1 MNVYRKERIVL
12 IQLLERELH
21 LLTMQDT
28 SNNVVMPI
36 VNPDDELEKPVIG
49 STVDEETI
57 GKATEKNV
65 EGSVGNYSIKYKLY
79 KSTASKD
86 QNTNQ
91 ITYSDYSE
99 ITGDTYLKK
108 SDKLKV
114 TATINAPIA
123 NVIDISNNIT
133 KLTSETAPTLSLKNG
148 DTVIAT
154 IAPKTVSNVTTSS
167 TETTFTYEYN
177 ITEETTSNEKI
188 NKVLLNKVGTLYVVG
203 TTSQITDSNFGEAET
218 SDLLFDNQAPDVITN
233 MYVEQPLETGRYTAG
248 KEILIKVTTNER
260 IYGNY
265 VLPELR
271 VRFSKSGIGKYI
283 SSKDANVGYA
293 KVKSAEIKIDGTTE
307 WIYSYIVQEG
317 DEGEVIAE
325 FTKGTIMDRAGNT
338 TYLQDKY
345 ATSKIK
351 SDDLLVKEFGDN
363 FKINGIKLYKKNQ
376 DNEFV
381 EIDSKRYQTTDIYV
395 EVEFDDTLYV
405 KSENNNELAEIV
417 SNEKAPKLFL
427 NDNIATEVYSVNKK
441 IDNNGKI
448 SNNTENNTVLYQY
461 KKNTLDMVTMVDY
474 ITLKNEN
481 TKLYY
486 GNSTIALQNGIDSD
500 KKYQMDIDDIYLDP
514 LGQYSENAPKRI
526 YADTTLPTVNI
537 TAFKVD
543 SLPTGNTAVKGEKI
557 ENGITNADII
567 RYRFR
572 FSENVIGFTE
582 DDVTVNFGT
591 KSTVGLKKVND
602 KIYDLYV
609 ETNVE
614 KGNTKDVQVI
624 VEQDAVQDLVY
635 QGNVRRENTVTVDK
649 KAPILENYS
658 VKQENGKIIVEATY
672 DETISKTIENPLEI
686 KFGDTAGF
694 GGNVETEISENK
706 VIYTYTISG
715 SDNGKASIKL
725 VDKVTD
731 IVGNTSDP
739 INAVIENDITV
750 VKNVIRIGNDEYGF
764 SFTDFSNRHYY
775 KEGDVVTVI
784 KDGVTYK
791 HTVSGVYA
799 DNTHMKYMKLT
810 EPGDGQG
817 NVGNAEFSATQKAN
831 YINIEAANIYFDTT
845 APTLTV
851 EADVE
856 DKKDGSYTTGDE
868 IIIKATASELLQE
881 SNEKPEINVSFSV
894 SGLGKYNYQ
903 GENATTGNAKYVETV
918 TTDNK
923 TQYIYKYVVQN
934 GDEGKVSLTYASA
947 NRTITD
953 IAGNTTQLKGF
964 TDQPVSG
971 EVELEKDDSNITYR
985 LYKGNTIIDRFGT
998 NTIFKAGDI
1007 IKVEAEIGSA
1017 LYNTISTDGNINVS
1031 AIRVPKLNIKIDN
1044 SDSNKITIDNSAP
1057 DNNANKIETSVTNNG
1072 ENGKTIVTYIYTI
1085 KSTDKDGKLTS
1096 LEFVSRGNM
1105 YISSTERLSTFRN
1118 LNLQN
1123 ANLYIFKNTST
1134 TFESG
1139 NITVDT
1145 NAPIVTITNNADKNP
1160 TNQDPITYT
1169 FKWNEEV
1176 EGFTADDIEVNGG
1189 TIEEFNTVENKKEYT
1204 AKVKTSVAG
1213 GDVSELNVAVKQNAV
1228 RDIAGFEN
1236 AREENS
1242 ITIDKKAP
1250 TAEITAD
1257 KENIDEI
1264 INYTI
1269 NWSESVNG
1277 FETEDITVTN
1287 GTVKEFKK
1295 VENSE
1300 DKKYTLKV
1308 KSTNRNDLEVVIKEN
1323 ACTDNAG
1330 NTNMSAKHL
1339 INVRPTVIIT
1349 ALPRE
1354 YDFDLDG
1361 DVDIEDV
1368 TYLQIYVEGNRSV
1381 LSQDVQEKIALFG
1394 DIDCD
1399 GKIAKSDY
1407 VELQKIIAELN
1418 NSRPINTNE
1427 VIYLFTWSEK
1437 VENFNVN
1444 NIIVNGGTKGTL
1456 SEPIFNNEYGTYTYI
1471 MRVTNNIP
1479 TGSVGEI
1486 KVSVEQDSVRDVLGN
1501 GNIRAE
1507 NIFVVDKKAPTAEIT
1522 ADKDYVKKD
1531 DTITY
1536 TINWSEDVKGFI
1548 ENSLKVTNGQI
1559 TEFTKESAN
1568 KYIVKVKSTT
1578 GNDITFEIKEN
1589 VCKDY
1594 AENANRECK
1603 HRIAVIPTVGITTN
1617 TTNPTKENEITYT
1630 FTWSEEVNG
1639 FAEDDIIVPED
1650 AIKSDWTKVN
1660 DTKYTLKVNYNSVIP
1675 NGNQGEVTVAVK
1687 ENGVQDND
1695 GNGNAYTNNTLK
1707 IDRIAP
1713 ILISLEAYGDSNIK
1727 VNEVDTVKQYYK
1739 AGDTV
1744 TVIATFSENIEE
1756 STAPTLN
1763 LQFSESGNAKGNV
1776 MTIVPFSGN
1785 KIRYIYEIVDEDN
1798 GTLSVKGFSG
1808 TVKDT
1813 AGNETIVTKR
1823 ALDGETIIADT
1834 KAPTLVSLTA
1844 IAPEFEY
1851 SNLVNGEPNDSI
1863 RYGVQSKNRENNT
1876 ITIIAQYSEN
1886 VYNLNGSTIKKVTSS
1901 NAPTLKLKFGN
1912 STERTATFQKVEG
1925 DKLYYTYNIATGD
1938 NGNLSITTIS
1948 GTVSDLA
1955 GNTYKTNTNTSLP
1968 GLIEYI
1974 GNTKLEGNDHIVA
1987 DTTKSTYDV
1996 SVIEKID
2003 KDDEGKTITGNKV
2016 GNVEYF
2022 RMGSTIK
2029 IEVTSTN
2036 EYVYNN
2042 TNKELDCY
2050 NDVKIPENIALKFGT
2065 NSSKGQ
2071 LEYKGTK
2078 YENNKTIFTF
2088 EYTVGDMDN
2097 GKLTV
2102 IVPKNFGYDIALNGN
2117 DLKSVT
2123 FDNIV
2128 ADTERPYIAENTDR
2142 TSKFEITSTTTSI
2155 TATGIFS
2162 EQLYVKDANNHLSKL
2177 TSSSDA
2183 PTMGVIANGKLVKTA
2198 TASVS
2203 TENGMTK
2210 LVYTAS
2216 TVSPEVIDGDISVN
2230 IIDGTL
2236 YDVAGNE
2243 WSLDIKSDTTSP
2255 KFSEIQVLTEDG
2267 YYNKDKT
2274 LDFVVKFVEQTKLT
2288 DVPKLTI
2295 RIGSGED
2302 AKLIELKGTVIEDDQ
2317 LNTSLVKVAR
2327 YSYTIVDENGPLTI
2341 VSLKGTASDG
2351 VRPSNINEEYTTSN
2365 DKIRDYKNNKY
2376 INTQEAKVIVDTI
2389 APTAVITSDVE
2400 RTNKNKVTYT
2410 ITWSEPVYNFT
2421 ISDVNV
2427 VNGIKGTFTKVNDKV
2442 YILEVHTA
2450 NEGRQIISIPTNTCE
2465 DIAGNKNTERAV
2477 YNKVVIDYTKPEVR
2491 AKVNGGKYVIDID
2504 KKKSILKETI
2514 VVTEELA
2521 EFKYA
2526 WSTLKQTPSTG
2537 WISLNASDIGI
2548 NSDIPI
2554 NYEADSAATYYLHI
2568 EVTDLA
2574 GNKYTGVTNGFI
2586 VSNDLITIT
2595 PNVET
2600 ITNNDVIATISYG
2613 TGTTGLTKNRKAG
2626 VQGKTQ
2632 SADPT
2637 KVILTENGVV
2647 YAEATDINGN
2657 KVYATL
2663 AVTNIDK
2670 TVPVIEATLGN
2681 KAITV
2686 TSKDTDIA
2694 KYIVTTTADVPEVS
2708 AEGWQNWGETNTKTV
2723 ETDGTYYVWAI
2734 DKAGNISKA
2743 QVIVVDTTAPTANI
2757 SYVTNDD
2764 GTVTATITLSDGRV
2778 TNNEGKTTYVFTKNG
2793 EFTFEFVD
2801 EVGNKGTA
2809 VARVTTIPEK
2819 EEPQP
2824 EPTPAPEDTKAPV
2837 IEANVYNDVIT
2848 ILSEDNDIDKYIVTT
2863 NMTVPN
2869 KNDSRWQKANV
2880 FTGIPDGTYYA
2891 WAIDKSENISAY
2903 REVIVNT
2910 RNPEVV
2916 VDVQANNSTIKKY
2929 TENGMKYIIVS
2940 PTVSLN
2946 ELKEKIT
2953 VQNGDSSKISIANLN
2968 EDGKLKTHSYINYDR
2983 NTVFTIV
2990 VLGDVNSDGEVTF
3003 SDVFGANSIRGV
3015 EARQL
3020 VPVRLAADINLDGQV
3035 SFSEVLA
3042 INSIRTK

>member
-1 MNVYRKERIVL
+1 MY
-12 IQLLERELH
+12 
-21 LLTMQDT
+21 
-28 SNNVVMPI
+28 
-36 VNPDDELEKPVIG
+36 
-49 STVDEETI
+49 
-57 GKATEKNV
+57 
-65 EGSVGNYSIKYKLY
+65 
-79 KSTASKD
+79 
-86 QNTNQ
+86 
-91 ITYSDYSE
+91 
-99 ITGDTYLKK
+99 TG
-108 SDKLKV
+108 
-114 TATINAPIA
+114 I
-123 NVIDISNNIT
+123 
-133 KLTSETAPTLSLKNG
+133 
-148 DTVIAT
+148 
-154 IAPKTVSNVTTSS
+154 
-167 TETTFTYEYN
+167 
-177 ITEETTSNEKI
+177 
-188 NKVLLNKVGTLYVVG
+188 
-203 TTSQITDSNFGEAET
+203 
-218 SDLLFDNQAPDVITN
+218 
-233 MYVEQPLETGRYTAG
+233 R
-248 KEILIKVTTNER
+248 
-260 IYGNY
+260 
-265 VLPELR
+265 
-271 VRFSKSGIGKYI
+271 
-283 SSKDANVGYA
+283 
-293 KVKSAEIKIDGTTE
+293 
-307 WIYSYIVQEG
+307 
-317 DEGEVIAE
+317 EVI
-325 FTKGTIMDRAGNT
+325 
-338 TYLQDKY
+338 
-345 ATSKIK
+345 
-351 SDDLLVKEFGDN
+351 
-363 FKINGIKLYKKNQ
+363 
-376 DNEFV
+376 
-381 EIDSKRYQTTDIYV
+381 
-395 EVEFDDTLYV
+395 
-405 KSENNNELAEIV
+405 NNE
-417 SNEKAPKLFL
+417 NAPKLYFNGNL
-427 NDNIATEVYSVNKK
+427 GTEVVSVKDGNTIVYNYDKTSVSNITL
-441 IDNNGKI
+441 IDY
-448 SNNTENNTVLYQY
+448 V
-461 KKNTLDMVTMVDY
+461 
-474 ITLKNEN
+474 TLKNEGV
-481 TKLYY
+481 KLYY
-486 GNSTIALQNGIDSD
+486 GQSTIAEGQGINVNSI
-500 KKYQMDIDDIYLDP
+500 YQIDVDNIYLDP
-514 LGQYSENAPKRI
+514 NNAYNNLNGNGI
-526 YADTTLPTVNI
+526 YADTTLPTVDI
-537 TAFKVD
+537 TAYKVD
-543 SLPTGNTAVKGEKI
+543 SLPTGNTAVNGEKI
-557 ENGITNADII
+557 ENDITNADII

-1044 SDSNKITIDNSAP
+1044 NDSNKITIDNSAP

-1437 VENFNVN
+1437 VENFNAN

-1630 FTWSEEVNG
+1630 FTWSENVNG
-1639 FAEDDIIVPED
+1639 FDSDDVIVPEG
-1650 AIKSDWTKVN
+1650 AVKSDWTKVN
-1660 DTKYTLKVNYNSVIP
+1660 DTKYTLKVNYNSVIS

-1687 ENGVQDND
+1687 ENAVQDND

-1713 ILISLEAYGDSNIK
+1713 ILVSIEAYGTSTIEVDPN
-1727 VNEVDTVKQYYK
+1727 VDTVKQYYK

-2824 EPTPAPEDTKAPV
+2824 EPTPVPEDTKAPV
-2837 IEANVYNDVIT
+2837 IDVVVEGKNIKVVSNDT
-2848 ILSEDNDIDKYIVTT
+2848 DIDKYIITVTT
-2863 NMTVPN
+2863 DTPSIFNP
-2869 KNDSRWQKANV
+2869 KWQESNEFNV
-2880 FTGIPDGTYYA
+2880 EYNGTYYV
-2891 WAIDKSENISAY
+2891 WAKDKNEKISEYKKVIIDQRLNI
-2903 REVIVNT
+2903 
-2910 RNPEVV
+2910 
-2916 VDVQANNSTIKKY
+2916 DVRQNGKTIKKY
-2929 TENGMKYIIVS
+2929 EDEDLKYIVVL
-2940 PTVSLN
+2940 PTVTASELYENIIVNNGERSKLKIN
-2946 ELKEKIT
+2946 ET
-2953 VQNGDSSKISIANLN
+2953 VANNN
-2968 EDGKLKTHSYINYDR
+2968 EKLKTHSEVLYDNR
-2983 NTVFTIV
+2983 LIYVIV
-2990 VLGDVNSDGEVTF
+2990 VKGDVNGDGNVDFINDINTINNYRL
-3003 SDVFGANSIRGV
+3003 G
-3015 EARQL
+3015 
-3020 VPVRLAADINLDGQV
+3020 RLAIYAKTQILASDINGDGNV
-3035 SFSEVLA
+3035 DFINDIIA
-3042 INSIRTK
+3042 INNYRLGRTNSL